1 MGDVREVGPATIV
14 YVRDPGHRHEGHHRI
29 TVAGKQVV
37 VKGDGAT
44 KSRSRLGAAK
54 RALSAAS
61 ERGGS
66 DNDAL
71 EQLIGALVLCG
82 ATNVTV
88 DGQPILPD
96 APDRIVASL
105 TLDVIQ
111 RNGQV
116 DVVVGSLGGEST

>member
-1 MGDVREVGPATIV
+1 MSDVREVGPATIV

-29 TVAGKQVV
+29 AVAGKQVV

-54 RALSAAS
+54 RALGAVS

-66 DNDAL
+66 DDDAL
-71 EQLIGALVLCG
+71 EQMIGALVLMG

-88 DGQPILPD
+88 DDQAIIPD

-105 TLDVIQ
+105 SLDVIQ
-111 RNGQV
+111 RGDTV
-116 DVVVGSLGGEST
+116 DVVVSSLGGES